1 MNSGV
6 SSRLLLLAG
15 GGREDI
21 ISHVAWTMTPARP
34 PDDAVAIDSTRHNTS
49 GGAHSLSAK
58 LFPCGSGDR
67 EGRKG
72 GESTGVFEILMGA
85 QSLS

>member
-1 MNSGV
+1 MMNSGV

-34 PDDAVAIDSTRHNTS
+34 PDDAVAIDSTRHKRA
-49 GGAHSLSAK
+49 GGTLALYQVVS
-58 LFPCGSGDR
+58 
-67 EGRKG
+67 
-72 GESTGVFEILMGA
+72 VW
-85 QSLS
+85 QW